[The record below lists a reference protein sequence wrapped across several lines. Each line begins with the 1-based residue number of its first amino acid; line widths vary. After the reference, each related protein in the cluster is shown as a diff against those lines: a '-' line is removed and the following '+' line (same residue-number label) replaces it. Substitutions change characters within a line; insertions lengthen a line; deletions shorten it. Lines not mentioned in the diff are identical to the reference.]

1 MTVDQSSK
9 KRAFVLTLVLTAL
22 VVGGAVGLAI
32 LTGGGREDIQP
43 SAGHRYVDFDDAA
56 DLLQAHEGQPLLIN
70 FFASWCAPCRAEL
83 PELAAAH
90 AKYGGQVKF
99 IGIDHQDFSE
109 EAARQMLDENG
120 ISYDIVRDP
129 AGTFLQ
135 DLGRL
140 PTMPTTVFVDAS
152 GEIVSR
158 HHGLILESQLL
169 ENIQAIIP

>member
-1 MTVDQSSK
+1 MANNRTSSK
-9 KRAFVLTLVLTAL
+9 RGIVLTLLLSAL
-22 VVGGAVGLAI
+22 IVGGTVGLAV
-32 LTGGGREDIQP
+32 LLGGGRDDIAA
-43 SAGHRYVDFDDAA
+43 SAGHRYVEFDNAA
-56 DLLQAHEGQPLLIN
+56 DLLASHEGQPLLIN

-90 AKYGGQVKF
+90 ARYGNQITF

-129 AGTFLQ
+129 SGSFLQ
-135 DLGRL
+135 ELGRL

-158 HHGLILESQLL
+158 HHGLILEQQLL
-169 ENIQAIIP
+169 ENIREILP